1 MKVAVIFNKRK
12 KKAEGESE
20 GVINVFG
27 AQNQETYN
35 PATVERVAASLEHGG
50 HNVRIIDGNIH
61 VIEQLQEFMPR
72 VVQGDQPGMVFNMA
86 YGIQGVS
93 RYTHIPS
100 LLEMLGIPYVG
111 SSPAGH
117 GIALDKVTTKVMIQ
131 AAGLPT
137 APYWVFHNADQI
149 QDDLPFPVITK
160 PKMEAVSLGIQ
171 VIHDM
176 NSLRSAITRLVEQFK
191 QPILVEQF
199 IPGRE
204 FAVGLL
210 GNQDPE
216 TFPIVEIDLEGDPLG
231 IQSLE
236 DKLRKPKQ
244 KICPAQVDDKLANEL
259 RRLTKETF
267 KVLGIFDFCRVD
279 FRMDQNG
286 NLYILELNSMA
297 SLGLTGTYVH
307 AAKVAG
313 HTYESLINRML
324 DVAVERY
331 FGKEFEEDS
340 SNREQEAATT
350 QKAPLRVRLRSF
362 LRSNIDTMDD
372 YLSKMVDINSF
383 VENVEGVNLLGRWV
397 SSQLSGTSFD
407 RQVFSMSEV
416 GNVLYFTNHSEE
428 SNDLLIV
435 GNLDNSV
442 DYEDYI
448 PFSEERG
455 RIYGTGVAKG
465 KGGIAVLLGALK
477 ALRYTRT
484 LKRVK
489 VGLLF
494 ITDDSK
500 GGIASR
506 KIMQELSSKSNYVL
520 GLGGA
525 DLNGKIVTASLGT
538 TDYSIEI
545 NRKQNKAQAQH
556 FSDEHDPILYCG
568 QKIGQLKKL
577 NDEEQGI
584 YIVLTGI
591 ETRSNA
597 DLPAYHAALSFI
609 LRYRDLEQS
618 KKLEGQVMRIF
629 DSKSQGAIRINVT
642 KGGQRKPFLRNENTL
657 QFYAQ
662 IEKIAKAVEVRIDH
676 EEAGISSLL
685 TNIAPGVAAVDGL
698 GPRTGGYGSKD
709 QYIVR
714 DSMIDRSVLLAYL
727 IYKIGRNFAA

>member
-12 KKAEGESE
+12 KTEGE

-35 PATVERVAASLEHGG
+35 PATVERVAAALEQGG
-50 HNVRIIDGNIH
+50 HNVRVIDGNIH
-61 VIEQLQEFMPR
+61 VIEQLQDFMPR
-72 VVQGDQPGMVFNMA
+72 EMQGDQPGMVFNMA

-176 NSLRSAITRLVEQFK
+176 NSLRTAITGLVAQFK
-191 QPILVEQF
+191 QPVLVEQF

-210 GNQDPE
+210 GNHDPE
-216 TFPIVEIDLEGDPLG
+216 ILPIVEIDLEGDAFG

-236 DKLRKPKQ
+236 DKLKKPKN
-244 KICPAQVDDKLANEL
+244 KICPAQIDDELAGEL
-259 RRLTKETF
+259 RRLTRETF
-267 KVLGIFDFCRVD
+267 RVLGIFDFGRVD
-279 FRMDQNG
+279 FRMDEDG

-297 SLGLTGTYVH
+297 SLGMTGTYVC
-307 AAKVAG
+307 AAKEAG
-313 HTYESLINRML
+313 YTYESLINRML

-331 FGKEFEEDS
+331 FGKEFDDAAL
-340 SNREQEAATT
+340 NREEETT
-350 QKAPLRVRLRSF
+350 KTRKDPLRVRLRSF
-362 LRSNIDTMDD
+362 LRSNIGTMEG
-372 YLSKMVDINSF
+372 YLEKMVDINSF
-383 VENVEGVNLLGRWV
+383 VENIDGVNLLGRWI
-397 SSQLSGTSFD
+397 SSQLSGSGFD

-416 GNVLYFTNHSEE
+416 GNVLYFTNHAGEA
-428 SNDLLIV
+428 NDVLIV
-435 GNLDNSV
+435 GNLDNPV

-448 PFSEERG
+448 SFSEERG
-455 RIYGTGVAKG
+455 RIYGTGVSRG

-484 LKRVK
+484 VKRVK
-489 VGLLF
+489 IGLLF
-494 ITDDSK
+494 ITDDAK
-500 GGIASR
+500 GGGSSR
-506 KIMQELSSKSNYVL
+506 AIMQELSAKSNYVL
-520 GLGGA
+520 GLNGAGLGGE
-525 DLNGKIVTASLGT
+525 IITASLGST
-538 TDYSIEI
+538 CFNIEI
-545 NRKQNKAQAQH
+545 NRTRSKTRNQF
-556 FSDEHDPILYCG
+556 FSDEDDPILYCA
-568 QKIGQLKKL
+568 QKINQLKKL
-577 NDEEQGI
+577 NAEESH
-584 YIVLTGI
+584 VFVTLTGM
-591 ETRSNA
+591 ETRGNE
-597 DLPAYHAALSFI
+597 DQPAYHAALSFV
-609 LRYRDLEQS
+609 LRYQNPEQR
-618 KKLEGQVMRIF
+618 KKLGDQIVRIF
-629 DSKSQGAIRINVT
+629 ESKPHGSVRVNVT
-642 KGGQRKPFLRNENTL
+642 KGAQRKPFLSNDNTL
-657 QFYAQ
+657 QFYDQ
-662 IEKIAKAVEVRIDH
+662 VEKIAKVVEVRINK
-676 EEAGISSLL
+676 EETGITSLL
-685 TNIAPGVAAVDGL
+685 ANVAPGVPAVDGL

-709 QYIVR
+709 EYIVR

-727 IYKIGRNFAA
+727 IYKIGRQFG

>member
-12 KKAEGESE
+12 KNEGE

-27 AQNQETYN
+27 SQNQETYN
-35 PATVERVAASLEHGG
+35 PATVERVAAALEQGG

-149 QDDLPFPVITK
+149 QGDLPFPVITK

-176 NSLRSAITRLVEQFK
+176 NSLRTAISGLIDQFK
-191 QPILVEQF
+191 QPVLVEQF

-204 FAVGLL
+204 FAVGVL
-210 GNQDPE
+210 GNQNPDI
-216 TFPIVEIDLEGDPLG
+216 FPIVEIDLEGDPFG

-236 DKLRKPKQ
+236 DKLRKPKN
-244 KICPAQVDDKLANEL
+244 KICPAQIDDKLANEL
-259 RRLTKETF
+259 RRLTLETF

-279 FRMDQNG
+279 FRMDQDG

-297 SLGLTGTYVH
+297 SLGLTGTYVC
-307 AAKVAG
+307 AAKTAG
-313 HTYESLINRML
+313 YTYESLINRML

-331 FGKEFEEDS
+331 FGKEFEDVKSDHEHPVETPKKD
-340 SNREQEAATT
+340 
-350 QKAPLRVRLRSF
+350 PLRIRLRSY
-362 LRSNIDTMDD
+362 LRSNIDTMED

-383 VENVEGVNLLGRWV
+383 IENVEGVNTLGRWV
-397 SSQLSGTSFD
+397 SSQLSGSGFD
-407 RQVFSMSEV
+407 RQVFSMSEF
-416 GNVLYFTNHSEE
+416 GNILYFTNHAGET
-428 SNDLLIV
+428 NDVLIV
-435 GNLDNSV
+435 GNLDNPV

-455 RIYGTGVAKG
+455 RIYGTGVARG
-465 KGGIAVLLGALK
+465 KGGVAVLLGALK
-477 ALRYTRT
+477 ALRYTRA

-500 GGIASR
+500 GGVASR
-506 KIMQELSSKSNYVL
+506 KIMHELSSKSNYVL
-520 GLGGA
+520 GLSGSGLGG
-525 DLNGKIVTASLGT
+525 DIVTASLGST
-538 TDYSIEI
+538 CFNVEI
-545 NRKQNKAQAQH
+545 NRKLGRTSSQY
-556 FSDEHDPILYCG
+556 FSDEHDPILYCA
-568 QKIGQLKKL
+568 QKITQLKKL
-577 NDEEQGI
+577 NSVEQGV
-584 YIVLTGI
+584 YVTLTGL

-597 DLPAYHAALSFI
+597 DLPAYHAALSFV
-609 LRYRDLEQS
+609 LHFQNPEQS
-618 KKLEGQVMRIF
+618 KKLDGQVMRIF
-629 DSKSQGAIRINVT
+629 APKMQDAIRVHIT
-642 KGGQRKPFLRNENTL
+642 KGAQRKPFLQNDKTV
-657 QFYAQ
+657 QFYDQ
-662 IEKIAKAVEVRIDH
+662 IAKIAKVVEVRVVQ
-676 EEAGISSLL
+676 EETGIASLL
-685 TNIAPGVAAVDGL
+685 ANVSPGVAAVDGM
-698 GPRTGGYGSKD
+698 GPRTGGYGSRDK
-709 QYIVR
+709 YVVR

-727 IYKIGRNFAA
+727 IYKIGRNFA